1 MRTET
6 TRPYYVHGSVVDKMD
21 GGAEISCREISME
34 MTYDTD
40 DTGHNDG
47 DGTLH
52 HEIRSE
58 DGHGGDSDTRLG
70 SPVAMRGE
78 RSVVMLAVPV
88 CRSPG
93 ELDVRCADTG
103 EYDGGGAAHG
113 AKEGCVDGTKLCDG
127 GHCGGGVGI
136 GI

>member
-1 MRTET
+1 
-6 TRPYYVHGSVVDKMD
+6 
-21 GGAEISCREISME
+21 

-40 DTGHNDG
+40 DTGHNDR

-70 SPVAMRGE
+70 SPVTMRCE
-78 RSVVMLAVPV
+78 RSVVMLAVLPV
-88 CRSPG
+88 CRSAG

-127 GHCGGGVGI
+127 GHCGRGAVSKKYKDIDDGCYI
-136 GI
+136 CAM

>member
-1 MRTET
+1 
-6 TRPYYVHGSVVDKMD
+6 
-21 GGAEISCREISME
+21 ME

-70 SPVAMRGE
+70 SAVAVGGE
-78 RSVVMLAVPV
+78 QSAMSVCGDA
-88 CRSPG
+88 
-93 ELDVRCADTG
+93 RCVQAEARWTYAAPIQVNTMA
-103 EYDGGGAAHG
+103 EVQPMAPKKGA
-113 AKEGCVDGTKLCDG
+113 
-127 GHCGGGVGI
+127 
-136 GI
+136 

>member
-1 MRTET
+1 
-6 TRPYYVHGSVVDKMD
+6 
-21 GGAEISCREISME
+21 

-40 DTGHNDG
+40 DTGHNDR

-70 SPVAMRGE
+70 SPVTIRCE
-78 RSVVMLAVPV
+78 RSVVMLAVLPV
-88 CRSPG
+88 CRSAG
-93 ELDVRCADTG
+93 QLDVRCADTG

-127 GHCGGGVGI
+127 GHCGRGAVSKKYRDIDDGCYI
-136 GI
+136 CAM